1 MKRRL
6 KYRCWSCDREYSMTR
21 EIVGNPQIIVAC
33 PYCGKEG
40 AVDLDPFRDNT
51 VSIYQSADAP
61 AAPSIPTYTFPDVIP
76 TSQPTDQDS

>member
-1 MKRRL
+1 MVH
-6 KYRCWSCDREYSMTR
+6 EYVSR
-21 EIVGNPQIIVAC
+21 NDHP
-33 PYCGKEG
+33 G